1 MSDQRLSEAERED
14 ALERAMFPR
23 LPQFEIDIAK
33 TALLIID
40 MQYLDAHTD
49 YGLGL
54 KAQQNGAFDL
64 LSEYWEELEA
74 IVPRQQKLLETCRRT
89 GMEVIHVCISPNTQ
103 DARDCPVVTRM
114 RKLRPP
120 KGTRETEILDEV
132 KPQGDEMTLTKI
144 TSSAFLSTSL
154 DLVLHN
160 MGIDTLIVA
169 GVITNG
175 CVESTVR
182 DGRDLGYKV
191 IVVGDACATW
201 TRAMHDRALRFMA
214 GSFGNVRNTDDL
226 LAEIDAKA
234 AVSAGRPEVGSAW

>member
-1 MSDQRLSEAERED
+1 MSEYRYREAEREL
-14 ALERAMFPR
+14 ALERAMFPD
-23 LPQFEIDIAK
+23 LPRFDFEPEK
-33 TALLIID
+33 TALLIVD
-40 MQYLDAHTD
+40 MQYLDAHPD

-54 KAQQNGAFDL
+54 KAKENGAFDL
-64 LSEYWEELEA
+64 LQEYFDDVAA
-74 IVPRQQKLLETCRRT
+74 IVPRIQRLLATCRRT
-89 GMEVIHVCISPNTQ
+89 GLEVIHVCISPNTR

-120 KGTRETEILDEV
+120 KGTRETEILDEL
-132 KPQGDEMTLTKI
+132 KPEGDEIVLTKI

-154 DLVLHN
+154 DLILHN
-160 MGIDTLIVA
+160 LDVETLIVC

-201 TRAMHDRALRFMA
+201 TRDMHERSLRWMA
-214 GSFGNVRNTDDL
+214 GSFGNVRTTDDI

-234 AVSAGRPEVGSAW
+234 AVSSAL